1 MYSVF
6 LSALLAMAMAPMQN
20 PSTTQ
25 TTASTASAAV
35 DSPTAVHKDVPSSAA
50 TNANAELAPADP
62 VITIH
67 GLCTGTAETKTK
79 SADCTTVVTKQQFD
93 GILNGLNSIG
103 AQLLPMQRRAVAEG
117 YAATLINYEAAKKAG
132 VERDPRFAEV
142 MRLAR
147 MRAMGDMYREQQME
161 KANKISPQQIQA
173 YYKTNS
179 DKFEQLTLRRVT
191 LPRYN
196 IANFKD
202 EKFAA
207 KAAKVAND
215 VHDRMVKG
223 EDLDK
228 LQKEAFDELGVP
240 NPPTTKMGPVR
251 RGMYAPEQEK
261 QLFALKP
268 GEVTGI
274 IEQASAIIIFKMEG
288 RETLTLDQAKDEI
301 KQVLIKQNL
310 EKQEQTRSSSM
321 KVEYNS
327 KYVGAPE
334 TGGWMPASQL
344 NTKAGN
350 GESSKAS
357 NKPEQPK

>member
-1 MYSVF
+1 MSFV
-6 LSALLAMAMAPMQN
+6 LLAALLAMSMAPMQN

-25 TTASTASAAV
+25 TTASTASTS
-35 DSPTAVHKDVPSSAA
+35 DSPTVAHKDVPSSATTTPDA
-50 TNANAELAPADP
+50 ALAPSDP

-67 GLCTGTAETKTK
+67 GLCTGATSAKEK

-93 GILNGLNSIG
+93 GIVSSLNSIG
-103 AQLLPMQRRAVAEG
+103 APLLPMQRRAVAEG
-117 YAATLINYEAAKKAG
+117 YAAALINYEAAKKAG

-147 MRAMGDMYREQQME
+147 MRAMGDMYRELQME
-161 KANKISPQQIQA
+161 KAMKVTPQQIQA
-173 YYKTNS
+173 YYKNNP

-191 LPRYN
+191 LPRFN
-196 IANFKD
+196 IANLKD

-228 LQKEAFDELGVP
+228 LQKEAFEELGVP
-240 NPPTTKMGPVR
+240 NPPTTSMGPVR

-268 GEVTGI
+268 GQVTGV
-274 IEQASAIIIFKMEG
+274 IEQSSAIIIFKLEG

-301 KQVLIKQNL
+301 KQTLTKQNL
-310 EKQEQTRSSSM
+310 EKQEHARSSSV
-321 KVEYNS
+321 KIEYNS
-327 KYVGAPE
+327 RYVGGPE
-334 TGGWMPASQL
+334 TGGWMPANQVNAKS
-344 NTKAGN
+344 GN
-350 GESSKAS
+350 GESSKAE

>member
-1 MYSVF
+1 
-6 LSALLAMAMAPMQN
+6 MA
-20 PSTTQ
+20 T
-25 TTASTASAAV
+25 
-35 DSPTAVHKDVPSSAA
+35 HKDVSSATTTPEA
-50 TNANAELAPADP
+50 ALAPSDP

-67 GLCTGTAETKTK
+67 GLCTGAKGAKTK
-79 SADCTTVVTKQQFD
+79 SADCTAVVTRQQFD
-93 GILNGLNSIG
+93 AVVNSLNSIG
-103 AQLLPMQRRAVAEG
+103 PQLLPMQRRAVAEG
-117 YAATLINYEAAKKAG
+117 YAAALINYEAAKKAG

-147 MRAMGDMYREQQME
+147 MRAMGDMYRELQME
-161 KANKISPQQIQA
+161 KAMKVSPQQIQA
-173 YYKTNS
+173 YYKNNP

-191 LPRYN
+191 LPRFN
-196 IANFKD
+196 IANLKD

-228 LQKEAFDELGVP
+228 LQKEAFEELGVP

-251 RGMYAPEQEK
+251 RGIYAPEQEK

-268 GEVTGI
+268 GQVTGV
-274 IEQASAIIIFKMEG
+274 IEQASAIIIFKLES

-301 KQVLIKQNL
+301 KQTLTKQNL
-310 EKQEQTRSSSM
+310 EKQEQARSSSL
-321 KVEYNS
+321 KIEYNS
-327 KYVGAPE
+327 KYVGGPE
-334 TGGWMPASQL
+334 TGGWMPANQL
-344 NTKAGN
+344 KAKSGN

-357 NKPEQPK
+357 NKPEQSK

>member
-1 MYSVF
+1 MSSVF
-6 LSALLAMAMAPMQN
+6 LAALLAMAMAPMQN

-25 TTASTASAAV
+25 TTASSASSAV
-35 DSPTAVHKDVPSSAA
+35 DSPTAAHKDVAPA
-50 TNANAELAPADP
+50 TAPNVELAPTDP

-67 GLCTGTAETKTK
+67 GLCTGTTSAKVK
-79 SADCTTVVTKQQFD
+79 SADCTTVVTRQQFD
-93 GILNGLNSIG
+93 AVVNSLNSIG
-103 AQLLPMQRRAVAEG
+103 APLLPMQRRAVAEG
-117 YAATLINYEAAKKAG
+117 YAGALINYEAAKKAG

-147 MRAMGDMYREQQME
+147 MRAMGDMYRELQME
-161 KANKISPQQIQA
+161 KASKISPEQIQA
-173 YYKTNS
+173 YYKNNP

-196 IANFKD
+196 QANLKD

-215 VHDRMVKG
+215 VHDRMAKG

-228 LQKEAFDELGVP
+228 LQKGAFDELGVP
-240 NPPTTKMGPVR
+240 NPPTTRMGPVR
-251 RGMYAPEQEK
+251 RGMYSPEQEK

-268 GEVTGI
+268 GEVTGV
-274 IEQASAIIIFKMEG
+274 IEQASAIIIFKLEG
-288 RETLTLDQAKDEI
+288 RETLTLDQAKGEI
-301 KQVLIKQNL
+301 KQTLTKQNL
-310 EKQEQTRSSSM
+310 EKQEHARSSSM

-327 KYVGAPE
+327 KYVGGPE
-334 TGGWMPASQL
+334 TSAWMPANQL
-344 NTKAGN
+344 NAKSGK
-350 GESSKAS
+350 GESSKTS